1 MRALVA
7 QAWSPLSSWMQSRN
21 RGVMASPKVSFIV
34 PVYNTQEFLPR
45 CLDSLLGQTYPD
57 IELIVVNDGSPDGS
71 AAIIAEYARKDSRV
85 RVFEKPNGGLS
96 SARNAGMDVVRG
108 DIIDFVDSDDY
119 VEPNLAEFLVDTFAR
134 EHPEIVVFGA
144 ECEPAELA
152 SKRIKQLLSPEAR
165 MFESFDS
172 ALLFSANAQPYVWRA
187 AYSRELIEREAL
199 RFAENVR
206 FAEDVVFQ
214 LESYPLSAKTVLAP
228 EKLYHYVM
236 QEKSLTHVF
245 NAGAKRMDK
254 VDAHLLVLHE
264 VLERWGRRG
273 LLDLCP
279 GELVT
284 WFLDLVVFDL
294 ARLDAEDY
302 AAVAARVK
310 DELTEHLGQDW
321 PGLSAKVTVRR
332 VSRKL
337 ADELRIS
344 MFDAARL
351 YLATRGLMSCLE
363 KVISLSHWRGT
374 PG

>member
-1 MRALVA
+1 
-7 QAWSPLSSWMQSRN
+7 
-21 RGVMASPKVSFIV
+21 MASPKVSFIV

-45 CLDSLLGQTYPD
+45 CLGSLLGQTCPD
-57 IELIVVNDGSPDGS
+57 IEIIVVNDGSPDGS
-71 AAIIAEYARKDSRV
+71 AAIIDEYARKDSRV
-85 RVFEKPNGGLS
+85 RVVEKSNGGLS
-96 SARNAGMDVVRG
+96 SARNAGMDVAHG
-108 DIIDFVDSDDY
+108 DIVDFVDSDDY
-119 VEPNLAEFLVDTFAR
+119 VETNLAEFLVETFAK

-144 ECEPAELA
+144 ECEPVELA
-152 SKRIKQLLSPEAR
+152 SKRIQQLLSPEAR
-165 MFESFDS
+165 VFESFGS

-214 LESYPLSAKTVLAP
+214 FESYPLSAKTVLAP

-254 VDAHLLVLHE
+254 VEAHLLVLHE
-264 VLERWGRRG
+264 LLERWSRRG
-273 LLDLCP
+273 LLGLYA

-294 ARLDAEDY
+294 ARLDAGDY
-302 AAVAARVK
+302 GAVAARVR
-310 DELTEHLGQDW
+310 DEFEGHLGQDW
-321 PGLSAKVTVRR
+321 PGLPAKATVRR
-332 VSRKL
+332 VSDKI
-337 ADELRIS
+337 ADGSRVS

-351 YLATRGLMSCLE
+351 YLSTRGLKACVE
-363 KVISLSHWRGT
+363 RFI
-374 PG
+374 

>member
-1 MRALVA
+1 
-7 QAWSPLSSWMQSRN
+7 
-21 RGVMASPKVSFIV
+21 MANPKVSFIV

-45 CLDSLLGQTYPD
+45 CLDSLLGQTCPD
-57 IELIVVNDGSPDGS
+57 IEIVVVNDGSPDGS
-71 AAIIAEYARKDSRV
+71 AAIIDEYLRKDSRV
-85 RVFEKPNGGLS
+85 RVVEKSNGGLS
-96 SARNAGMDVVRG
+96 SARNAGMDVARG

-119 VEPNLAEFLVDTFAR
+119 VEPNLAKFLVDTFAE

-152 SKRIKQLLSPEAR
+152 SKRIKQLLSPEACV
-165 MFESFDS
+165 FESFDP

-187 AYSRELIEREAL
+187 AYSRELIERESL
-199 RFAENVR
+199 RSAENVR

-214 LESYPLSAKTVLAP
+214 FESYPLSARTVLAP
-228 EKLYHYVM
+228 ERLYHYVM

-264 VLERWGRRG
+264 VLERWSRRG

-294 ARLDAEDY
+294 ARLDAGDY
-302 AAVAARVK
+302 VAVAARVK
-310 DELTEHLGQDW
+310 DELAGYLGQDW
-321 PGLSAKVTVRR
+321 PWLSAKAAVRR
-332 VSRKL
+332 VSDKI
-337 ADELRIS
+337 ADESRVS
-344 MFDAARL
+344 MFDVAKL
-351 YLATRGLMSCLE
+351 YLSTRGLRACVE
-363 KVISLSHWRGT
+363 RFV
-374 PG
+374 

>member
-1 MRALVA
+1 
-7 QAWSPLSSWMQSRN
+7 
-21 RGVMASPKVSFIV
+21 MASAKVSFIV

-57 IELIVVNDGSPDGS
+57 IEIIVVNDGSPDDS
-71 AAIIAEYARKDSRV
+71 AAIIDEYARKDSRM
-85 RVFEKPNGGLS
+85 RVVEKPNGGLS
-96 SARNAGMDVVRG
+96 SARNAGMDVARG
-108 DIIDFVDSDDY
+108 DIIDFVDSDDC
-119 VEPNLAEFLVDTFAR
+119 VEPNLAEFLVDTFTK

-144 ECEPAELA
+144 DCEPAELA

-165 MFESFDS
+165 VFESFDP
-172 ALLFSANAQPYVWRA
+172 ALLFSANTQPYVWRA

-214 LESYPLSAKTVLAP
+214 FESYPLSAETVLAP

-264 VLERWGRRG
+264 VLERWGRRE

-294 ARLDAEDY
+294 ARLDAKDY
-302 AAVAARVK
+302 AAAAARVK
-310 DELTEHLGQDW
+310 DEFAGYLGQDW
-321 PGLSAKVTVRR
+321 ISLPAKVAVRR
-332 VSRKL
+332 VSSRL
-337 ADELRIS
+337 ADGLRIS
-344 MFDAARL
+344 LFDAARL
-351 YLATRGLMSCLE
+351 YLATRGLKACVE
-363 KVISLSHWRGT
+363 RFV
-374 PG
+374 

>member
-1 MRALVA
+1 
-7 QAWSPLSSWMQSRN
+7 
-21 RGVMASPKVSFIV
+21 MANPKVSFIV

-45 CLDSLLGQTYPD
+45 CLDSLLNQTCSETE
-57 IELIVVNDGSPDGS
+57 IVVVNDGSPDGS
-71 AAIIAEYARKDSRV
+71 AAIIGEYARKDSRV
-85 RVFEKPNGGLS
+85 RVVEKSNGGLS
-96 SARNAGMDVVRG
+96 SARNAGMDVARG

-119 VEPNLAEFLVDTFAR
+119 VEPNLVEFLVDTFAD
-134 EHPEIVVFGA
+134 EHPEIIVFGA

-165 MFESFDS
+165 VFESFDP

-214 LESYPLSAKTVLAP
+214 FESYPLSAKTIVAP
-228 EKLYHYVM
+228 DKLYHYVM

-273 LLDLCP
+273 LLGLCP

-284 WFLDLVVFDL
+284 WFMDLVVFDL
-294 ARLDAEDY
+294 ARLDPGDY
-302 AAVAARVK
+302 GSVAARVK
-310 DELTEHLGQDW
+310 DKFAEYLGKEW
-321 PGLSAKVTVRR
+321 VGLPSKGAVRR
-332 VSRKL
+332 ASRKVARGL
-337 ADELRIS
+337 KIS
-344 MFDAARL
+344 VIDVVRL
-351 YLATRGLMSCLE
+351 YLATRGLRACIE
-363 KVISLSHWRGT
+363 RFV
-374 PG
+374 

>member
-1 MRALVA
+1 
-7 QAWSPLSSWMQSRN
+7 
-21 RGVMASPKVSFIV
+21 MANPKVSFIV

-57 IELIVVNDGSPDGS
+57 IEIIVVNDGSPDGS
-71 AAIIAEYARKDSRV
+71 AAIIDEYARMDSRV
-85 RVFEKPNGGLS
+85 RVVEKSNGGLS
-96 SARNAGMDVVRG
+96 SARNAGMDVARG
-108 DIIDFVDSDDY
+108 AIIDFVDSDDY
-119 VEPNLAEFLVDTFAR
+119 VEPNLAEFLVGAFTE

-152 SKRIKQLLSPEAR
+152 SKRIQQLLSPEACV
-165 MFESFDS
+165 FESFDS

-187 AYSRELIEREAL
+187 AYSRELIERESL

-214 LESYPLSAKTVLAP
+214 FESYPLSAKTVLAS

-254 VDAHLLVLHE
+254 VEAHLLVLHE
-264 VLERWGRRG
+264 VLERWGKRG

-294 ARLDAEDY
+294 ARLDSGDY

-310 DELTEHLGQDW
+310 DELEGHLGQGW
-321 PGLSAKVTVRR
+321 IGLPAKGPVCR
-332 VSRKL
+332 VARKL
-337 ADELRIS
+337 VNGSKIS
-344 MFDAARL
+344 IIDAVQL
-351 YLATRGLMSCLE
+351 YLSTRGLKACV
-363 KVISLSHWRGT
+363 KRFV
-374 PG
+374 

>member
-1 MRALVA
+1 
-7 QAWSPLSSWMQSRN
+7 
-21 RGVMASPKVSFIV
+21 MANPKVSFIV

-45 CLDSLLGQTYPD
+45 CLDSLLGQTCPD
-57 IELIVVNDGSPDGS
+57 IEIVVVNDGSPDGS
-71 AAIIAEYARKDSRV
+71 AAIIDEYLRKDSRV
-85 RVFEKPNGGLS
+85 RVVEKSNGGLS
-96 SARNAGMDVVRG
+96 SARNAGMDVARG

-119 VEPNLAEFLVDTFAR
+119 VEPNLAKFLVDTFAE

-152 SKRIKQLLSPEAR
+152 SKRIKQLLSPEACV
-165 MFESFDS
+165 FESFDP

-187 AYSRELIEREAL
+187 AYSRELIERESL

-214 LESYPLSAKTVLAP
+214 FESYPLSARTVRAP
-228 EKLYHYVM
+228 ERLYHYVM

-264 VLERWGRRG
+264 VLERWSRRG

-294 ARLDAEDY
+294 ARLDAGDY
-302 AAVAARVK
+302 VAVAARVK
-310 DELTEHLGQDW
+310 DELAGYLGQDW
-321 PGLSAKVTVRR
+321 PWLSAKAAVRR
-332 VSRKL
+332 VSDKI
-337 ADELRIS
+337 ADESRVS
-344 MFDAARL
+344 MFDVAKL
-351 YLATRGLMSCLE
+351 YLSTRGLRACVE
-363 KVISLSHWRGT
+363 RFV
-374 PG
+374 

>member
-1 MRALVA
+1 
-7 QAWSPLSSWMQSRN
+7 
-21 RGVMASPKVSFIV
+21 MASPKVSFIV
-34 PVYNTQEFLPR
+34 PVYSTQEFLPR
-45 CLDSLLGQTYPD
+45 CLDSLLRQTCPD
-57 IELIVVNDGSPDGS
+57 IEIIVVNDGSPDGS

-85 RVFEKPNGGLS
+85 RAVDKPNGGLS
-96 SARNAGMDVVRG
+96 SARNAGMDVAHG

-119 VEPNLAEFLVDTFAR
+119 VEPNLAEFLADTFAK

-152 SKRIKQLLSPEAR
+152 SKRIQQLLSPEVR
-165 MFESFDS
+165 VFESFDA

-254 VDAHLLVLHE
+254 VEAHLLVLHE
-264 VLERWGRRG
+264 LLERWGRRG
-273 LLDLCP
+273 LLGLCP

-294 ARLDAEDY
+294 VRLDANDY
-302 AAVAARVK
+302 AAVAARVR
-310 DELTEHLGQDW
+310 DEFAGHLGQNW
-321 PGLSAKVTVRR
+321 VKLPTKGAVRC

-337 ADELRIS
+337 ANETRVL
-344 MFDAARL
+344 MFDAARM

-363 KVISLSHWRGT
+363 KIISLSHWRGAL
-374 PG
+374 G

>member
-1 MRALVA
+1 
-7 QAWSPLSSWMQSRN
+7 
-21 RGVMASPKVSFIV
+21 MASPKVSFIV

-45 CLDSLLGQTYPD
+45 CFDSLLRQTYPD
-57 IELIVVNDGSPDGS
+57 IEIIVVNDGSPDGS

-85 RVFEKPNGGLS
+85 RAIDKPNGGLS
-96 SARNAGMDVVRG
+96 SARNAGMDVAHG

-119 VEPNLAEFLVDTFAR
+119 VEPNLAEFLADTFAK

-152 SKRIKQLLSPEAR
+152 SKRIQQLLSPEVR
-165 MFESFDS
+165 VFESFDA

-214 LESYPLSAKTVLAP
+214 FESYPLSAKTVLAP
-228 EKLYHYVM
+228 DKLYHYVM

-254 VDAHLLVLHE
+254 IDAHLLVLHE
-264 VLERWGRRG
+264 VLKRWGKRG

-302 AAVAARVK
+302 AAVVARIK
-310 DELTEHLGQDW
+310 DDFAVYLGQDW
-321 PGLSAKVTVRR
+321 VGLSARATVRR
-332 VSRKL
+332 VSDKI
-337 ADELRIS
+337 AGGSKVS

-351 YLATRGLMSCLE
+351 YLSTRGLKACVE
-363 KVISLSHWRGT
+363 RFV
-374 PG
+374 

>member
-1 MRALVA
+1 
-7 QAWSPLSSWMQSRN
+7 
-21 RGVMASPKVSFIV
+21 MANPKVSFIV

-57 IELIVVNDGSPDGS
+57 IEIIVVNDGSPDGS
-71 AAIIAEYARKDSRV
+71 AAIIDEYARKDSRV
-85 RVFEKPNGGLS
+85 RVVEKPNGGLS
-96 SARNAGMDVVRG
+96 SARNAGMDVAQG
-108 DIIDFVDSDDY
+108 DIIDYVDSDDY
-119 VEPNLAEFLVDTFAR
+119 VEPNLAEFLVDTFAK

-152 SKRIKQLLSPEAR
+152 SKRIKLLLSPEAR
-165 MFESFDS
+165 MFESFDP

-187 AYSRELIEREAL
+187 AYSRELIGRETL

-214 LESYPLSAKTVLAP
+214 FESYPLSAKTILAP
-228 EKLYHYVM
+228 EKFYHYVM

-245 NAGAKRMDK
+245 NAGAKRVDK

-273 LLDLCP
+273 LLGLCP

-294 ARLDAEDY
+294 ARLDSEDY
-302 AAVAARVK
+302 AAVAARFK
-310 DELTEHLGQDW
+310 GEFRQYFGSSWMDL
-321 PGLSAKVTVRR
+321 PSATAVRNVAR
-332 VSRKL
+332 KIAAGAGVSL
-337 ADELRIS
+337 IDVV
-344 MFDAARL
+344 RL
-351 YLATRGLMSCLE
+351 YLSTRGLKPCIE
-363 KVISLSHWRGT
+363 RFV
-374 PG
+374 

>member
-1 MRALVA
+1 
-7 QAWSPLSSWMQSRN
+7 
-21 RGVMASPKVSFIV
+21 MASPKVSFIV

-45 CLDSLLGQTYPD
+45 CLDSLLGQTCPD
-57 IELIVVNDGSPDGS
+57 IETIVVNDGSPDGS

-85 RVFEKPNGGLS
+85 RTVEKPNGGLS
-96 SARNAGMDVVRG
+96 SARNAGMDVAHG

-119 VEPNLAEFLVDTFAR
+119 VESNLAEFLVDTFAR
-134 EHPEIVVFGA
+134 EQPEIVVFGA
-144 ECEPAELA
+144 ECEPVELA
-152 SKRIKQLLSPEAR
+152 SKRIQQLLSPEAR
-165 MFESFDS
+165 VFESFDS

-187 AYSRELIEREAL
+187 AYSRELVERESL

-214 LESYPLSAKTVLAP
+214 FESYPLSGKTVLAP

-236 QEKSLTHVF
+236 QEKSLTHIF

-254 VDAHLLVLHE
+254 VEAHLLMLRE

-294 ARLDAEDY
+294 ARLDAEGY
-302 AAVAARVK
+302 VAAAARVK
-310 DELTEHLGQDW
+310 EEFAGHLGQDW
-321 PGLSAKVTVRR
+321 TGLPAKATVRR
-332 VSRKL
+332 VSDKI
-337 ADELRIS
+337 ADGSRVS

-351 YLATRGLMSCLE
+351 YLSTRGLKACVE
-363 KVISLSHWRGT
+363 RFV
-374 PG
+374 

>member
-1 MRALVA
+1 
-7 QAWSPLSSWMQSRN
+7 
-21 RGVMASPKVSFIV
+21 MANPMVSFIV

-45 CLDSLLGQTYPD
+45 CLDSLLGQTCPD
-57 IELIVVNDGSPDGS
+57 IEIIVVNDGSPDGS

-85 RVFEKPNGGLS
+85 RTVEKPNGGLS
-96 SARNAGMDVVRG
+96 SARNAGMDVAHG

-119 VEPNLAEFLVDTFAR
+119 VESNLAEFLVDTFAR
-134 EHPEIVVFGA
+134 EQPEIVVFGA
-144 ECEPAELA
+144 ECEPVELA
-152 SKRIKQLLSPEAR
+152 SKRIQQLLSPEAR
-165 MFESFDS
+165 VFESFDS

-187 AYSRELIEREAL
+187 AYSRELVERESL

-214 LESYPLSAKTVLAP
+214 FESYPLSGKTVLAP

-236 QEKSLTHVF
+236 QEKSLTHIF

-254 VDAHLLVLHE
+254 VEAHLLMLRE

-273 LLDLCP
+273 FLDLCP

-302 AAVAARVK
+302 VAAAARVK
-310 DELTEHLGQDW
+310 DEFAGHLGQDW
-321 PGLSAKVTVRR
+321 PGLSAKATVRR
-332 VSRKL
+332 VSNKL
-337 ADELRIS
+337 ADGSRVS

-351 YLATRGLMSCLE
+351 YLSTRGLKACVE
-363 KVISLSHWRGT
+363 RFV
-374 PG
+374 

>member
-1 MRALVA
+1 
-7 QAWSPLSSWMQSRN
+7 
-21 RGVMASPKVSFIV
+21 MANPRVSFIV

-57 IELIVVNDGSPDGS
+57 IEIVVVNDGSPDDS
-71 AAIIAEYARKDSRV
+71 AAIIGKYACKDSRMHV
-85 RVFEKPNGGLS
+85 VEKSNGGLS
-96 SARNAGMDVVRG
+96 SARNAGMDVARG

-119 VEPNLAEFLVDTFAR
+119 VEPNLAEFLVDAFAK

-144 ECEPAELA
+144 VCEPAEVA

-165 MFESFDS
+165 TFESFNP
-172 ALLFSANAQPYVWRA
+172 ALLFFSNAQPYVWRA
-187 AYSRELIEREAL
+187 AYSRGLIEREAL

-214 LESYPLSAKTVLAP
+214 FESYPLSAKTVLAP

-273 LLDLCP
+273 LLGLCP

-294 ARLDAEDY
+294 ARLDSEDY
-302 AAVAARVK
+302 AAVAASVK
-310 DELTEHLGQDW
+310 GEFRQYFGSSWMDLH
-321 PGLSAKVTVRR
+321 SATAV
-332 VSRKL
+332 RKL
-337 ADELRIS
+337 ARKI
-344 MFDAARL
+344 AAGAGVSLIDVVRL
-351 YLATRGLMSCLE
+351 YLSTRGLKACIE
-363 KVISLSHWRGT
+363 RFV
-374 PG
+374 

>member
-1 MRALVA
+1 
-7 QAWSPLSSWMQSRN
+7 
-21 RGVMASPKVSFIV
+21 MANPKVSFIV
-34 PVYNTQEFLPR
+34 PVYNTQEFVPR
-45 CLDSLLGQTYPD
+45 CLDSLLNQTCSE
-57 IELIVVNDGSPDGS
+57 IEIVVVNDGSPDGS
-71 AAIIAEYARKDSRV
+71 AAIIGEYARKDSRV
-85 RVFEKPNGGLS
+85 RVVEKSNGGLS
-96 SARNAGMDVVRG
+96 SARNAGMYVARG

-119 VEPNLAEFLVDTFAR
+119 VEPNLAEFLVDAFAE
-134 EHPEIVVFGA
+134 EHPEIIVFGA

-165 MFESFDS
+165 VFESFDP

-214 LESYPLSAKTVLAP
+214 FESYPLSAKTIVAP
-228 EKLYHYVM
+228 DKLYHYVM

-264 VLERWGRRG
+264 VLERWDRRG
-273 LLDLCP
+273 LLGLCP

-302 AAVAARVK
+302 AVVAARVK
-310 DELTEHLGQDW
+310 DEFAGYLGVDW
-321 PGLSAKVTVRR
+321 AGLPSKSAVRHAA
-332 VSRKL
+332 RKL
-337 ADELRIS
+337 ASNSKIS
-344 MFDAARL
+344 ILDAARL
-351 YLATRGLMSCLE
+351 YLVTRGLRACIERFL
-363 KVISLSHWRGT
+363 
-374 PG
+374 

>member
-1 MRALVA
+1 
-7 QAWSPLSSWMQSRN
+7 
-21 RGVMASPKVSFIV
+21 MANPRVSFIV

-45 CLDSLLGQTYPD
+45 CLDSLLGQTCPD
-57 IELIVVNDGSPDGS
+57 IEIVIVNDGSLDGS
-71 AAIIAEYARKDSRV
+71 AAIIAEYAGMDSRV
-85 RVFEKPNGGLS
+85 RVVEKPNGGLS
-96 SARNAGMDVVRG
+96 SARNAGMDVACG

-119 VEPNLAEFLVDTFAR
+119 VEPSLAEFLVGMFAE

-144 ECEPAELA
+144 ECEPAEVA
-152 SKRIKQLLSPEAR
+152 SKRIKQLLSPEVR
-165 MFESFDS
+165 TFESFDP
-172 ALLFSANAQPYVWRA
+172 ALLFFSNAQPYVWRA

-214 LESYPLSAKTVLAP
+214 FESYPLSAKTVLAP

-273 LLDLCP
+273 LLGLCP

-294 ARLDAEDY
+294 ARLDAKDY
-302 AAVAARVK
+302 AAVAARVM
-310 DELTEHLGQDW
+310 DEFAGYLGQDW
-321 PGLSAKVTVRR
+321 ISLPAKVAVRR
-332 VSRKL
+332 VSSRL
-337 ADELRIS
+337 ADGLRIS
-344 MFDAARL
+344 LFDAVRL
-351 YLATRGLMSCLE
+351 YLATRGLKACVE
-363 KVISLSHWRGT
+363 RFV
-374 PG
+374 